1 MRRYSI
7 LHAPFLSW
15 YSKPFYR
22 DVGERWGLSA
32 FAYLLILLALSWLPA
47 LFAGHRGW
55 SRFMETK
62 APVLLQEMP
71 SIEISDGVVWADP
84 PGPTYLADP
93 GTRKVFAIVDT
104 TGEVTSLEFPGA
116 LALLTRS
123 HVFLR
128 KSPVEVRTYDLSRVR
143 HFELDRTKLRRW
155 LDLASV
161 WGPPFLFALV
171 LWVSF
176 LYRLAQALLFGAA
189 GLVFDR
195 RSPRKLRYWQS
206 VRLSIMAVSPT
217 ILLKTAMQ
225 SLGLTFPLDSFL
237 LFAIALAYL
246 WFGVTACA
254 EEEEEARGE
263 CPPV

>member
-1 MRRYSI
+1 MSFKETLMLYGTSLAI
-7 LHAPFLSW
+7 FFLIDMIW
-15 YSKPFYR
+15 LGAVARGFYR
-22 DVGERWGLSA
+22 RHLGGLLSPDVRWGAALL
-32 FAYLLILLALSWLPA
+32 FYLLYIAGLLVFVVRPA
-47 LFAGHRGW
+47 RLRG
-55 SRFMETK
+55 
-62 APVLLQEMP
+62 AP
-71 SIEISDGVVWADP
+71 
-84 PGPTYLADP
+84 
-93 GTRKVFAIVDT
+93 
-104 TGEVTSLEFPGA
+104 LE
-116 LALLTRS
+116 
-123 HVFLR
+123 
-128 KSPVEVRTYDLSRVR
+128 
-143 HFELDRTKLRRW
+143 
-155 LDLASV
+155 
-161 WGPPFLFALV
+161 
-171 LWVSF
+171 
-176 LYRLAQALLFGAA
+176 ALLFGAA